1 MNITST
7 QFAAFR
13 DDALKNQPLRKEIA
27 LADIRFITMDAIE
40 YAGLNFGLARP
51 ALKDLMRILG
61 VNMNIESRLTESIGE
76 DGARNFLNGLRSALS
91 KSAGSIILSV
101 TPDRIIQRIT
111 KGGRETSLFTAPTY
125 FNTVDRFMNTNSGME
140 IKDMNFNRETGGI
153 SLSAS
158 TPTSQFNVGNF
169 NDEVFHGGLNLSIT
183 ADGIKAA
190 PYMHRLVCTN
200 GMVTRSFEESFN
212 LNRNT
217 TESWTSFWQNLERI
231 EQGGFKPVA
240 FTNKVLAA
248 KNTTAS
254 FAEME
259 RSMNLILGNSKC
271 DLDNLPQFIN
281 YKPTFNRLHSAGIDT
296 LKLSPGQK
304 RNLRTGLTMWDCIN
318 GVTDFASHNYG
329 FEKNPTCDRHLQLQA
344 GDILTKEFDTQN
356 IISIQPY

>member
-1 MNITST
+1 MLITQK
-7 QFAAFR
+7 QFSDFR
-13 DDALKNQPLRKEIA
+13 EDALRNQPLRKEIA
-27 LADIRFITMDAIE
+27 LADIRFVTMDAIE

-61 VNMNIESRLTESIGE
+61 VNINIEERLSQSIGE

-91 KSAGSIILSV
+91 KSAGSIILLV
-101 TPDRIIQRIT
+101 TPDRIVQRIT
-111 KGGRETSLFTAPTY
+111 KGGRETTLFTGQT
-125 FNTVDRFMNTNSGME
+125 FFDTVDRFMNTNTGME

-158 TPTSQFNVGNF
+158 SPGGEFQVGNF
-169 NDEVFHGGLNLSIT
+169 TDEVFHGGLNLSIT
-183 ADGIKAA
+183 ADGIKAS
-190 PYMHRLVCTN
+190 PYLHRLVCTN

-217 TESWTSFWQNLERI
+217 TESWTNFWQNLERI
-231 EQGGFKPVA
+231 EKGGFKPVA
-240 FTNKVLAA
+240 FTNKVVNARE
-248 KNTTAS
+248 TRAS

-271 DLDNLPQFIN
+271 DLDNLQQFIN

-296 LKLSPGQK
+296 LKLTPGQK
-304 RNLRTGLTMWDCIN
+304 RNLRTGLSMWDCIN

-329 FEKNPTCDRHLQLQA
+329 FEKSANCDRHLQLQA
-344 GDILTKEFDTQN
+344 GDILTKDFDTQN
-356 IISIQPY
+356 LILNQPY

>member
-1 MNITST
+1 MLITSS
-7 QFAAFR
+7 QFTSFKE
-13 DDALKNQPLRKEIA
+13 DALRNQPLRKEIA
-27 LADIRFITMDAIE
+27 LADIRFVTMDAIE

-61 VNMNIESRLTESIGE
+61 VNINIEERLSQSIGE

-91 KSAGSIILSV
+91 KSAGSIILLV
-101 TPDRIIQRIT
+101 TPDRIVQRIT
-111 KGGRETSLFTAPTY
+111 KGGRETSLFTGQT
-125 FNTVDRFMNTNSGME
+125 FFDTVDRFMNTNTGME
-140 IKDMNFNRETGGI
+140 IKDMHFNRETGGI

-158 TPTSQFNVGNF
+158 SPNSEFGVGNF

-190 PYMHRLVCTN
+190 PYLHRLICTN

-217 TESWTSFWQNLERI
+217 TESWTTFWQNLERI
-231 EQGGFKPVA
+231 EKSGFKPVA
-240 FTNKVLAA
+240 FTNKVVNARE
-248 KNTTAS
+248 TRAS

-259 RSMNLILGNSKC
+259 RTMNLILGNSKC
-271 DLDNLPQFIN
+271 DLDNLQQFIN

-296 LKLSPGQK
+296 LKLTPGQK
-304 RNLRTGLTMWDCIN
+304 RNLRTGLSVWDCIN

-329 FEKNPTCDRHLQLQA
+329 FEKSANCDRHLQLQA
-344 GDILTKEFDTQN
+344 GDILTKDFDTQN
-356 IISIQPY
+356 LILNQPY

>member
-1 MNITST
+1 MLITQK
-7 QFAAFR
+7 QFSDFR
-13 DDALKNQPLRKEIA
+13 EDALRNQPLRKEIA
-27 LADIRFITMDAIE
+27 LADIRFVTMDAIE

-61 VNMNIESRLTESIGE
+61 VNINIEERLSQSIGE

-91 KSAGSIILSV
+91 KSAGSIILLV
-101 TPDRIIQRIT
+101 TPDRIVQRIT
-111 KGGRETSLFTAPTY
+111 KGGRETTLFTGQT
-125 FNTVDRFMNTNSGME
+125 FFDTVDRFMNTNTGME

-158 TPTSQFNVGNF
+158 SPGGEFQVGNF
-169 NDEVFHGGLNLSIT
+169 TDEVFHGGLNLSIT

-190 PYMHRLVCTN
+190 PYLHRLVCTN
-200 GMVTRSFEESFN
+200 GLVTRSFEESFN

-217 TESWTSFWQNLERI
+217 TESWTNFWQNLERI
-231 EQGGFKPVA
+231 EKGGFKPVA
-240 FTNKVLAA
+240 FTNKVVNARE
-248 KNTTAS
+248 TRAS

-271 DLDNLPQFIN
+271 DLDNLQQFIN

-296 LKLSPGQK
+296 LKLTPGQK
-304 RNLRTGLTMWDCIN
+304 RNLRTGLSMWDCIN

-329 FEKNPTCDRHLQLQA
+329 FEKSANCDRHLQLQA
-344 GDILTKEFDTQN
+344 GDILTKDFDTQN
-356 IISIQPY
+356 LILNQPY

>member
-1 MNITST
+1 MLITST
-7 QFAAFR
+7 QFNDFKQ
-13 DDALKNQPLRKEIA
+13 DALRNQPLRKEIA
-27 LADIRFITMDAIE
+27 LADIRFVTMDAIE

-61 VNMNIESRLTESIGE
+61 VNINIEERLSQSIGE

-91 KSAGSIILSV
+91 NSAGSIILLV
-101 TPDRIIQRIT
+101 TPDRIVQRIT
-111 KGGRETSLFTAPTY
+111 KGGRETSLFTGQT
-125 FNTVDRFMNTNSGME
+125 FFDTVDRFMNTNTGME

-158 TPTSQFNVGNF
+158 SPNSEFGIGNF

-190 PYMHRLVCTN
+190 PYLHRLVCTN

-217 TESWTSFWQNLERI
+217 TESWTNFWQNLERI
-231 EQGGFKPVA
+231 EKGGFKPVA
-240 FTNKVLAA
+240 FTNKVLNARE
-248 KNTTAS
+248 TTAS

-271 DLDNLPQFIN
+271 DLDNLQQFIN

-296 LKLSPGQK
+296 LKLTPGQK
-304 RNLRTGLTMWDCIN
+304 RNLRTGLSMWDCIN

-329 FEKNPTCDRHLQLQA
+329 FEKSANCDRHLQLQA
-344 GDILTKEFDTQN
+344 GDILTKDFDTQN
-356 IISIQPY
+356 LILNQPY

>member
-1 MNITST
+1 MLITSK
-7 QFAAFR
+7 QFSDFR
-13 DDALKNQPLRKEIA
+13 EDALKNQPLRKEIA
-27 LADIRFITMDAIE
+27 LADIRFVTMDAIE

-61 VNMNIESRLTESIGE
+61 VNQNIESRLSESIGE

-91 KSAGSIILSV
+91 QSAGSIILLV
-101 TPDRIIQRIT
+101 TPDRIVQRIT
-111 KGGRETSLFTAPTY
+111 KGGKETSLFTGTT
-125 FNTVDRFMNTNSGME
+125 FFDTVDRFMNTNSGME
-140 IKDMNFNRETGGI
+140 IKDMHFNRETGGI
-153 SLSAS
+153 SLSAAS
-158 TPTSQFNVGNF
+158 PTSEFNVGNF

-190 PYMHRLVCTN
+190 PYLHRLVCTN

-231 EQGGFKPVA
+231 EHSGFKPVA
-240 FTNKVLAA
+240 FTNKVISA

-259 RSMNLILGNSKC
+259 RTMNLILGNSKC

-296 LKLSPGQK
+296 LNLTPGQK

-329 FEKNPTCDRHLQLQA
+329 FEKSANCDRHLQLQA
-344 GDILTKEFDTQN
+344 GDILTKDFDTQN
-356 IISIQPY
+356 LILNQPY

>member
-1 MNITST
+1 MLITQK
-7 QFAAFR
+7 QFSDFR
-13 DDALKNQPLRKEIA
+13 EDALRNQPLRKEIA
-27 LADIRFITMDAIE
+27 LADIRFVTMDAIE

-61 VNMNIESRLTESIGE
+61 VNINIEERLSQSIGE

-91 KSAGSIILSV
+91 KSAGSIILLV
-101 TPDRIIQRIT
+101 TPDRIVQRIT
-111 KGGRETSLFTAPTY
+111 KGGRETTLFTGQT
-125 FNTVDRFMNTNSGME
+125 FFDTVDRFMNTNTGME

-158 TPTSQFNVGNF
+158 SPGGEFQVGNF
-169 NDEVFHGGLNLSIT
+169 TDEVFHGGLNLSIT

-190 PYMHRLVCTN
+190 PYLHRLVCTN
-200 GMVTRSFEESFN
+200 GLVTRSFEESFN

-217 TESWTSFWQNLERI
+217 TESWTNFWQNLERI
-231 EQGGFKPVA
+231 EKGGFKPVA
-240 FTNKVLAA
+240 FTNKVVNARE
-248 KNTTAS
+248 TRAS

-271 DLDNLPQFIN
+271 DLDNLQQFIN

-296 LKLSPGQK
+296 AKLTPGQK
-304 RNLRTGLTMWDCIN
+304 RNLRTGLSMWDCIN

-329 FEKNPTCDRHLQLQA
+329 FEKSANCDRHLQLQA
-344 GDILTKEFDTQN
+344 GDILTKDFDTQN
-356 IISIQPY
+356 LILNQPY

>member
-1 MNITST
+1 MLITST
-7 QFAAFR
+7 QFNDFKQ
-13 DDALKNQPLRKEIA
+13 DALRNQPLRKEIA
-27 LADIRFITMDAIE
+27 LADIRFVTMDAIE

-61 VNMNIESRLTESIGE
+61 VNINIEERLSQSIGE

-91 KSAGSIILSV
+91 NSAGSIILLV
-101 TPDRIIQRIT
+101 TPDRIVQRIT
-111 KGGRETSLFTAPTY
+111 KGGRETSLFTGQT
-125 FNTVDRFMNTNSGME
+125 FFDTVDRFMNTNTGME

-158 TPTSQFNVGNF
+158 SPNSEFGIGNF

-190 PYMHRLVCTN
+190 PYLHRLVCTN

-231 EQGGFKPVA
+231 EKGGFKPVA
-240 FTNKVLAA
+240 FTNKVLNARE
-248 KNTTAS
+248 TTAS

-271 DLDNLPQFIN
+271 DLDNLQQFIN

-296 LKLSPGQK
+296 LKLTPGQK
-304 RNLRTGLTMWDCIN
+304 RNLRTGLSMWDCIN

-329 FEKNPTCDRHLQLQA
+329 FEKSANCDRHLQLQA
-344 GDILTKEFDTQN
+344 GDILTKDFDTQN
-356 IISIQPY
+356 LILNQPY